1 MTADDSKSYL
11 PYLIKLVDKC
21 NTIYH
26 HYVNKNSIN
35 RDYTAF
41 SEKN

>member
-26 HYVNKNSIN
+26 RVNKNPIN